1 MNTTEERLKDALDAV
16 GETLRPGDVP
26 APRFAERR
34 APRSFR
40 RAVPM
45 AAAAAIAVAVGGG
58 VLAGGALD
66 GPNGANGTNG
76 ANGRQAANGAPE
88 PTATPSPSSP
98 TATPSPSASSTPASG
113 TGVAVFLCTRTST
126 GPDCHGRETTKR
138 ERSLIG
144 ERFNDLPFVRA
155 VQYESTEAAYERW
168 KERFAGSPEFDEN
181 TREGDV
187 PASFRVRVDDR
198 ESVKS
203 LERALT
209 GLSGIDRI
217 VVEGAD

>member
-26 APRFAERR
+26 APGFAERR

-40 RAVPM
+40 RIVPV

-66 GPNGANGTNG
+66 GTNAAKGT
-76 ANGRQAANGAPE
+76 QAANGAPE
-88 PTATPSPSSP
+88 PSAAPSPSRPPTPSASP
-98 TATPSPSASSTPASG
+98 TATPASG
-113 TGVAVFLCTRTST
+113 PGVVVYLCTRTLP
-126 GPDCHGRETTKR
+126 GPACHGREATNR
-138 ERSLIG
+138 DRRVIG
-144 ERFNDLPFVRA
+144 ERLNGLPFVRA

-168 KERFAGSPEFDEN
+168 KERFAESPEFDEN

-203 LERALT
+203 LKRALT
-209 GLSGIDRI
+209 GVSGIDRI
-217 VVEGAD
+217 VVEGAN